1 LDSQKLTRIQ
11 KDLEL
16 VQRVEHCLRDREK
29 ERQGKTDLL
38 TEEEEEGS
46 PKSPEHRRRW
56 WPPVEIAGGGERET
70 PGETENRGRGRWG
83 KE

>member
-1 LDSQKLTRIQ
+1 M
-11 KDLEL
+11 
-16 VQRVEHCLRDREK
+16 EHCLRDREK

-56 WPPVEIAGGGERET
+56 WPPVEIAGGGKSESPVIREQREMAEKKSLWL
-70 PGETENRGRGRWG
+70 GCGLEAFF
-83 KE
+83 